1 MSDMRING
9 LAFDRGIDGISYASR
24 DAGGQHL
31 PERQELA
38 PPADGVRAQLAQL
51 LDKPTAARYLDDSLR
66 PPLANR
72 DLLMPAKFQQALQSA
87 LDGLGAAAEQH
98 SGAVA
103 LQVRHRGAVQL
114 DALERVAGQVR
125 GGHHLAD
132 QAAGDRHRLVVEVL
146 DAGLADLGGDGLERC
161 GVALAVFVER
171 GHGGGVGGHRFS
183 FRVRLPAPGPSGPR
197 AGRGVGRVG
206 G

>member
-9 LAFDRGIDGISYASR
+9 LAFDRGIDSISYAGR

-87 LDGLGAAAEQH
+87 LDGLGAAEQ
-98 SGAVA
+98 SQNQDDARA
-103 LQVRHRGAVQL
+103 LNR
-114 DALERVAGQVR
+114 AL
-125 GGHHLAD
+125 
-132 QAAGDRHRLVVEVL
+132 RLLKDE
-146 DAGLADLGGDGLERC
+146 AGLREL
-161 GVALAVFVER
+161 VAMYRSALYQ
-171 GHGGGVGGHRFS
+171 G
-183 FRVRLPAPGPSGPR
+183 
-197 AGRGVGRVG
+197 
-206 G
+206 

>member
-87 LDGLGAAAEQH
+87 LDGLGAAAEQA
-98 SGAVA
+98 SDQDDARA
-103 LQVRHRGAVQL
+103 LNR
-114 DALERVAGQVR
+114 AL
-125 GGHHLAD
+125 
-132 QAAGDRHRLVVEVL
+132 RLLKDE
-146 DAGLADLGGDGLERC
+146 AGLREL
-161 GVALAVFVER
+161 VAMYRSALYQ
-171 GHGGGVGGHRFS
+171 G
-183 FRVRLPAPGPSGPR
+183 
-197 AGRGVGRVG
+197 
-206 G
+206 